1 MGIAVRTGSP
11 LSLNLAEPMWK
22 LLAGSPLAAADL
34 AEVLTYQH
42 LIIFSIATNKHILKT
57 IFPEFLYQ
65 TPAQKP
71 KEQKKSLS
79 GDYTSREKREKCGL

>member
-34 AEVLTYQH
+34 AEVL
-42 LIIFSIATNKHILKT
+42 SITTNKHIFKT

-71 KEQKKSLS
+71 KEKKKAFLVTTHL
-79 GDYTSREKREKCGL
+79 GKKEKCGL